1 MQIINWTQLHIIILI
16 LQNCYG
22 LIVDDDDTDSNED
35 IMRLDVSSESD
46 TKKRNREATI

>member
-22 LIVDDDDTDSNED
+22 LIVDDTDSNED